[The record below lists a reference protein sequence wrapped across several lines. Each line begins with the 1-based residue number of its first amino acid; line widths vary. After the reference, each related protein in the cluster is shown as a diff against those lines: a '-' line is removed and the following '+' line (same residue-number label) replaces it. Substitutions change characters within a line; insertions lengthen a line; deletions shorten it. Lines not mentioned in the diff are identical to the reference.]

1 MSTRSRIAIENQNGS
16 VTSIYCHFVGYI
28 SGVGKLKKE
37 NYTTQDKVEAL
48 IELGDISSLEMT
60 PASTDAY
67 HRDRCEDL
75 HKTSYLCVEDLFN
88 LGFQSGIEYVYCFT
102 KNNIWLVN
110 KVGSNQVNDLKV
122 ALEEEGA

>member
-16 VTSIYCHFVGYI
+16 VTSIYCHFDGYI
-28 SGVGKLKKE
+28 SGVVKTLEKH
-37 NYTTQDKVEAL
+37 YTDRSVVEEL
-48 IELGDISSLEMT
+48 IDLGDLSALGMSPSST
-60 PASTDAY
+60 SAY
-67 HRDRCEDL
+67 FSNRNEDL

-88 LGFQSGIEYVYCFT
+88 LGFQSGEEYVYCFT

-110 KVGSNQVNDLKV
+110 EDGSNQVNDLKV